1 LRPWAR
7 LLVSTG
13 AAPSLRPCVQPSLR
27 PAHLR
32 RPPTV
37 SAARSTAGVVA
48 AAAATAAVVEAA
60 PAPTAA
66 GAAARRPATTGCRRG
81 DVVVRQRATGR
92 TVEGKPEY
100 AVEVRNACRC
110 AQSRV
115 VLRCYGLSSVEAVD
129 PRAIRAM
136 DAERC
141 LLCGG
146 RALAP
151 HGGAV
156 VRFTYAWMTPQD
168 FPLVRSQAADPAW
181 RLPAGEAVALPP
193 AGAEAPSAGAAPER
207 RAPGPDPRAGRAG
220 WPPAPRTAE

>member
-1 LRPWAR
+1 MARARTELLRF
-7 LLVSTG
+7 LLLIVLATG
-13 AAPSLRPCVQPSLR
+13 AATAAATAVDA
-27 PAHLR
+27 PA
-32 RPPTV
+32 P
-37 SAARSTAGVVA
+37 AAAAGLA
-48 AAAATAAVVEAA
+48 AAAAPSAS
-60 PAPTAA
+60 
-66 GAAARRPATTGCRRG
+66 GCRRG

-129 PRAIRAM
+129 PRAIRAV

-141 LLCGG
+141 LLRGG

-151 HGGAV
+151 RGGAA

-168 FPLVRSQAADPAW
+168 FPLV
-181 RLPAGEAVALPP
+181 
-193 AGAEAPSAGAAPER
+193 SAQPHC
-207 RAPGPDPRAGRAG
+207 
-220 WPPAPRTAE
+220 